1 MAREVLLQRS
11 AQPTQRLSM
20 AHDRSARLPY
30 IRCVDQSYPFLTKLY
45 APREFL
51 MNIVC
56 L

>member
-30 IRCVDQSYPFLTKLY
+30 IRCVDNHILFLRNYTRLGN
-45 APREFL
+45 F
-51 MNIVC
+51 
-56 L
+56 

>member
-11 AQPTQRLSM
+11 TQPTQRPSM
-20 AHDRSARLPY
+20 AHDRSAWLY
-30 IRCVDQSYPFLTKLY
+30 ILCVGQSYSFPTKLY

-51 MNIVC
+51 MIIIC